1 MLKATN
7 KKNFSW
13 KLFVEP
19 TNPCALIGVVYPDVQ
34 MNVNNAVLT
43 ECKTNNGNGF
53 IWTWLFKN
61 DSFAENQL
69 ELSRSGKKNL
79 LDVHSVSDK

>member
-53 IWTWLFKN
+53 I
-61 DSFAENQL
+61 
-69 ELSRSGKKNL
+69 
-79 LDVHSVSDK
+79 